1 MGCKWIRVRLI
12 IYSANEINCVL
23 NVLFSLRLETYPKG
37 FVCIDFYFCSDLIN
51 QYQWRLHVFECNKNQ
66 LLRKPSVFGN
76 LRFLGCEILLC
87 VWLI

>member
-23 NVLFSLRLETYPKG
+23 NVFSLRLETYPKG
-37 FVCIDFYFCSDLIN
+37 FICIVFFFCSDLIN
-51 QYQWRLHVFECNKNQ
+51 QYQWRLPVFDCNKNQ

-76 LRFLGCEILLC
+76 LMFLGCEILLC
-87 VWLI
+87 VWLN